1 MFFKKAKQIDELSST
16 VKQKTNY
23 ISELETKVSEMEKLM
38 TPDMR
43 EVISLQDKIKDL
55 QSQLDCMQSDYNVQK
70 AKEEQKLL
78 ELRDKESGLLQ
89 KISVLKSQLVETDEK
104 VLLQEFG
111 LYEPKFDFVSSDA
124 YKARLSLIREQQ
136 KAMIKTGTAIIGA
149 TSWTVNGSAS
159 QGSKMIKDIQK
170 LVLRAF
176 NSECDECVVKVKY
189 NTYDSYV
196 QRIEKSCQAIS
207 KLGAIMNLSISED
220 YKRLKL
226 DELALSFEYKL
237 KKEEEKEAQKAL
249 RAQMREE
256 AKLQKE
262 IEEARKKLDKEQTHY
277 EKALSAITK
286 QLEIADDETKKEL
299 LAKQKEIEN
308 QLGEIEKAQKDVDY
322 RAANAKAGYVYIISN
337 IGAFGENVYKIGMT
351 RRLDPTER
359 VDELGD
365 ASVPFNFDIHA
376 MIFSDDA
383 PRLEAALHRAFEGR
397 KLNMVNQRREFFR
410 VTLDEIKE
418 VVKANFDKTVEFV
431 DVAEAEQYR
440 TSEKMRMEMK

>member
-176 NSECDECVVKVKY
+176 NSECDECVDKVKY